1 MDPSPT
7 TRIRLKRIGSS
18 GGGDWWDAVW
28 HYLRLTAY
36 QWWMRWADWE
46 FCGPLTGVVMKM
58 EESNPMG
65 QTNYEVKIQLS
76 GKTITDRIGAGDNS
90 IPRL

>member
-1 MDPSPT
+1 
-7 TRIRLKRIGSS
+7 
-18 GGGDWWDAVW
+18 
-28 HYLRLTAY
+28 
-36 QWWMRWADWE
+36 
-46 FCGPLTGVVMKM
+46 MKM